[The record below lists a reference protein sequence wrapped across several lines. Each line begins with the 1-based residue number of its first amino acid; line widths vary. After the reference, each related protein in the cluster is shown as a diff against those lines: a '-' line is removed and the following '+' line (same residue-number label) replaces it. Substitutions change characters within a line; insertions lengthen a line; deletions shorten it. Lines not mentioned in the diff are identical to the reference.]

1 MPKLLFKI
9 GASQDVPPP
18 KFGPAFAGLSAWP
31 YRLEMALAF
40 LGLLVVLFYW
50 RLFVVGDLDVPV
62 TVFWLLWP
70 DLLAFIPI
78 GLAMRK
84 TTTWPSWGPV
94 LYNIPHSFLVWL
106 AVFAVWSLVAGAIV
120 WPLLGWA
127 AHISV
132 DRATGYYLRAR

>member
-18 KFGPAFAGLSAWP
+18 KFGPDFARLSAWP

-84 TTTWPSWGPV
+84 TTTWPS
-94 LYNIPHSFLVWL
+94 
-106 AVFAVWSLVAGAIV
+106 
-120 WPLLGWA
+120 
-127 AHISV
+127 
-132 DRATGYYLRAR
+132 